1 MGLRCRAT
9 VLEQVEIVE
18 NSKDVSVDP
27 DGDRILLTSESVNC
41 GVSEC
46 NIVWVVMGVDAD
58 VLLSIIDRLLDS
70 VS

>member
-1 MGLRCRAT
+1 M
-9 VLEQVEIVE
+9 LEQVEIVE

-46 NIVWVVMGVDAD
+46 NIV
-58 VLLSIIDRLLDS
+58 
-70 VS
+70 